1 MIKVDLTNEEMN
13 ILINLLENGI
23 SEIRTEIRQTDNR
36 NYRLM
41 LQGRETLM
49 KQLQASLLANSAERL
64 MAELA

>member
-49 KQLQASLLANSAERL
+49 KQLQASLLAKQPERL